1 MTLKNLVGFLILIG
15 FCSCTDNTDF
25 SNSQTILIE
34 KLPSGFSIKNGP
46 RQGSRYV
53 DSNGTTYVYIHITT
67 TITNDST
74 IPMRLAIDFS
84 EKKNLTNDSL
94 KSTGFLLPRRRLT
107 SEKLLTPLSNQID
120 LGITNELKWFLDRF
134 TEIPVS
140 LDTVLNSKGKCI
152 LTFGLLNNTKY
163 ELPYGIGL
171 KASTESSSTV
181 NLGLSFDRMPSE
193 HYLIPC
199 GQISFTSDKK

>member
-1 MTLKNLVGFLILIG
+1 MSL
-15 FCSCTDNTDF
+15 CSCADSTGS
-25 SNSQTILIE
+25 SNAQTYLIE

-53 DSNGTTYVYIHITT
+53 DSNGTVYVYVHITT

-74 IPMRLAIDFS
+74 IPMRLVIDFS
-84 EKKNLTNDSL
+84 EGKNLANDGL
-94 KSTGFLLPRRRLT
+94 HSTVFLLPRRQLT
-107 SEKLLTPLSNQID
+107 SEKLLTPVSNQID
-120 LGITNELKWFLDRF
+120 LGMTNELKWFLDRVN
-134 TEIPVS
+134 EIQVS

-152 LTFGLLNNTKY
+152 LTFGILNNSKY

-171 KASTESSSTV
+171 KASTESTSTV
-181 NLGLSFDRMPSE
+181 ALGLSFDRISSE

-199 GQISFTSDKK
+199 GQISFTTNKK